1 MISERRL
8 ARQSLIACLALSLF
22 SVAHAADKKPTNDK
36 LPDWAPQP
44 KPHVVEDRFR
54 VEVMTLGASIDTN
67 IRVDP
72 TLATPGTLINA
83 EDDLGLDDSQLLP
96 LAEITLLPGDRHL
109 IRLSGFSLRRSAR
122 ATIDRTIVFDDQTY
136 LPGETVNSTLNLT
149 SVGLTY
155 GYSVV
160 KKQRVD
166 IALTFGVQVI
176 QVDANAVVRSRV
188 VRDSE
193 TAVTPLPLAGIEGR
207 FDFNERWSFEARAQ
221 YLSVEFDEIDG
232 SVLDARA
239 ALTWRM
245 NPYLVFGLG
254 YRNYDVQVDS
264 RDLDD
269 PGIFDM
275 KMAGPL
281 LFMRASL

>member
-1 MISERRL
+1 MISERL
-8 ARQSLIACLALSLF
+8 ACQSLIVCLALSVF
-22 SVAHAADKKPTNDK
+22 IAAHAAEQKPTNDK

-54 VEVMTLGASIDTN
+54 VEVMTLSANIDTDVR
-67 IRVDP
+67 IDP
-72 TLATPGTLINA
+72 SLATQGTLIDA
-83 EDDLGLDDSQLLP
+83 EDDLGLDDNKLLP
-96 LAEITLLPGDRHL
+96 LAEITLLPGERHL

-122 ATIDRTIVFDDQTY
+122 AVIDKTIVFDDQTY
-136 LPGETVNSTLNLT
+136 LPGEPVDSTLNLT

-155 GYSVV
+155 GYSIV
-160 KKQRVD
+160 KALGVD
-166 IALTFGVQVI
+166 VALTFGLQIIEVE
-176 QVDANAVVRSRV
+176 ANALVRSRV
-188 VRDSE
+188 VRESD
-193 TAVTPLPLAGIEGR
+193 TAVTPLPLVGIEGR
-207 FDFNERWSFEARAQ
+207 YDFNERWSVEARAQ

-245 NPYLVFGLG
+245 NPYLVLGLG
-254 YRNYDVQVDS
+254 YRTFDVKVDS
-264 RDLDD
+264 RDIDD